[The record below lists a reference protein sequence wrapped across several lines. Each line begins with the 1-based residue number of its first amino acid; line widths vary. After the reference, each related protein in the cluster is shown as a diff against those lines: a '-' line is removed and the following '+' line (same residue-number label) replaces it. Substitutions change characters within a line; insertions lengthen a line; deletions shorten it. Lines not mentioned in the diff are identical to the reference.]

1 MGGGGGEVYNMPL
14 IQQYYFI
21 VPVHLLEGKWQ
32 CASIKNLLILNTITL
47 EVVLETKLLNPHC
60 NNQINHN

>member
-1 MGGGGGEVYNMPL
+1 MPL

-60 NNQINHN
+60 NN